1 VWWCTSIIPTFGRLR
16 QENLEFKDSLAY
28 IARDPVSKEKIISKT
43 KHKTMYKHLHHLH
56 LQ

>member
-28 IARDPVSKEKIISKT
+28 IARDPVSKENIISKT

-56 LQ
+56 L